1 MNQFNLEDEE
11 EESIQSNA
19 GLGENDQKEDELNNN
34 KRPRRDKFGY
44 FIDVENDDSSSS
56 DNESINK
63 KKNEKIKNNKNE
75 DSYSENNENNF
86 EKNNESI
93 NEDEINHMSRNIS
106 DNLVNSFKPRP
117 VPGSPKFCKKSSNN
131 NNNSSSNESNI
142 GRESNSENDLNK
154 KSTSSIIK
162 YINTNIKIEN
172 PNETS
177 MNSNNN
183 NFVYKN
189 KYNNISPSQ
198 GETSNKEESSNSYQ
212 NQVNRNEE
220 TNQKNKN
227 EENVDEDEA
236 FLMREVLNSQ
246 KRHIV
251 NEKAK
256 INNNKNLHEEEPET
270 FSGNSK
276 YDSQNHYNEFK
287 IENNAYHESEINSIN
302 KEEESNKETLN
313 DKINNLNNGSSS
325 HYYYEKNN
333 NEAEEDEKNNSSSQY
348 YFKEKNSPYNYE
360 QRRINKIN
368 ESEAISESST
378 NNKNEEIYSK
388 KKPNNNKR
396 NNIPFM
402 NNNYKSKH
410 GSQTKNQKNNS
421 KYTSPKRNENNK
433 YNFNNNKK
441 AMTPYKNMRKYI
453 KNIDKNTYEVYT
465 PTKLKKVNYNQN
477 KNRAL
482 TPDLKIEKKNKK
494 YIPYN
499 NSKKNINSYYYTKT
513 KNTSSNLMISKTTK
527 KKIED
532 SIKKCSTN
540 EKISIV
546 GFIKCLFDL
555 NIINEIFKSKDI
567 INNLD
572 IEELRNIIKYINE
585 KNINKLKEVEF
596 IEQFWFIINPSVT
609 KFISIQILSK
619 MLKILFSAN
628 SNIKDITNSIVN
640 LLNKYNNIINI
651 NGFYSSPL
659 RNKKY
664 NKNEKWQLPKFV
676 KVFLDLKNKSKINKE
691 KCNIIDNNLKKN
703 DPFFK
708 KYYPKH
714 NQRNKNNGDNSF
726 YSSNTSSKNKDN
738 KIKILNKTVDI
749 GVPYNLDK
757 NNKKFNVIQ
766 IQKTQKSPNKNI
778 YMIPYTKV
786 GTPNKH
792 LTKDENIEKQKGNN
806 IVKKKY
812 IIDRKRYQ
820 KPEENNNIDNFSS
833 NKIRNRI
840 IPSPKKKNSF
850 TNKTQNYSQ
859 NEKQGIIEDAFITIH
874 IKVPNG
880 ELKPFEIHNKKLGD
894 IIESVE
900 NFCKTYNINEEMKS
914 LILQKVLEYKNSFFN
929 KNTFNKIEINA

>member
-131 NNNSSSNESNI
+131 NNNSSNESNI

-276 YDSQNHYNEFK
+276 YDRQNHYNEFK

-360 QRRINKIN
+360 QRRI
-368 ESEAISESST
+368 
-378 NNKNEEIYSK
+378 K
-388 KKPNNNKR
+388 K
-396 NNIPFM
+396 
-402 NNNYKSKH
+402 
-410 GSQTKNQKNNS
+410 
-421 KYTSPKRNENNK
+421 
-433 YNFNNNKK
+433 
-441 AMTPYKNMRKYI
+441 
-453 KNIDKNTYEVYT
+453 
-465 PTKLKKVNYNQN
+465 
-477 KNRAL
+477 
-482 TPDLKIEKKNKK
+482 
-494 YIPYN
+494 
-499 NSKKNINSYYYTKT
+499 
-513 KNTSSNLMISKTTK
+513 
-527 KKIED
+527 
-532 SIKKCSTN
+532 
-540 EKISIV
+540 
-546 GFIKCLFDL
+546 
-555 NIINEIFKSKDI
+555 
-567 INNLD
+567 
-572 IEELRNIIKYINE
+572 
-585 KNINKLKEVEF
+585 
-596 IEQFWFIINPSVT
+596 
-609 KFISIQILSK
+609 
-619 MLKILFSAN
+619 
-628 SNIKDITNSIVN
+628 
-640 LLNKYNNIINI
+640 
-651 NGFYSSPL
+651 
-659 RNKKY
+659 
-664 NKNEKWQLPKFV
+664 
-676 KVFLDLKNKSKINKE
+676 
-691 KCNIIDNNLKKN
+691 
-703 DPFFK
+703 
-708 KYYPKH
+708 
-714 NQRNKNNGDNSF
+714 
-726 YSSNTSSKNKDN
+726 
-738 KIKILNKTVDI
+738 
-749 GVPYNLDK
+749 
-757 NNKKFNVIQ
+757 
-766 IQKTQKSPNKNI
+766 
-778 YMIPYTKV
+778 
-786 GTPNKH
+786 
-792 LTKDENIEKQKGNN
+792 
-806 IVKKKY
+806 
-812 IIDRKRYQ
+812 
-820 KPEENNNIDNFSS
+820 
-833 NKIRNRI
+833 
-840 IPSPKKKNSF
+840 
-850 TNKTQNYSQ
+850 
-859 NEKQGIIEDAFITIH
+859 
-874 IKVPNG
+874 
-880 ELKPFEIHNKKLGD
+880 
-894 IIESVE
+894 
-900 NFCKTYNINEEMKS
+900 
-914 LILQKVLEYKNSFFN
+914 
-929 KNTFNKIEINA
+929 